1 MSHLRYI
8 VASLALLASGIY
20 LACNASSL
28 SQASDNSKTQ
38 SEETVLENTF
48 FTLDRAK
55 NNLYLQKL
63 AESIATEV
71 FGRNVQV
78 VVE

>member
-8 VASLALLASGIY
+8 VASLVLLTSGIY
-20 LACNASSL
+20 LACNVSGL
-28 SQASDNSKTQ
+28 SQASDNLKQS
-38 SEETVLENTF
+38 SEETVLDNTF
-48 FTLDRAK
+48 FTLDRAT

-71 FGRNVQV
+71 LGRSVQV

>member
-1 MSHLRYI
+1 MSHLHYI
-8 VASLALLASGIY
+8 VTSLALLGSGIY
-20 LACNASSL
+20 FACNASSL
-28 SQASDNSKTQ
+28 SQANDNLKQT
-38 SEETVLENTF
+38 SEDTVLDNTF
-48 FTLDRAK
+48 FTLDRAT

-71 FGRNVQV
+71 LGRSVQV